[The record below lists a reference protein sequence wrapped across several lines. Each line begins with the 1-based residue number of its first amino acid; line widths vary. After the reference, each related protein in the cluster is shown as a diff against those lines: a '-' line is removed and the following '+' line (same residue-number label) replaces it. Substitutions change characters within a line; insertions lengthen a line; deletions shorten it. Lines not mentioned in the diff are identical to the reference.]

1 VRQLER
7 TTRLCQLWWAVRVG
21 LWLCGLPILLRRHP
35 LPAFLRRLTPVR
47 GRRECGRPLA
57 LPHATRVVVR
67 VCRLWCFRLPI
78 FPQACLRR
86 ALALYYVLTRLG
98 YAVEIHFG
106 IRRAGEALH
115 GHSWVTVQGQPVA
128 ERARPD
134 VFAIVYSYPSV
145 AARSPREGTIQSCG
159 AGGARRS

>member
-1 VRQLER
+1 VRQPER
-7 TTRLCQLWWAVRVG
+7 TRRLSQLWWAVRVG

-47 GRRECGRPLA
+47 GRRECSRPLA

-67 VCRLWCFRLPI
+67 VCQLRCFRLPI

-86 ALALYYVLTRLG
+86 ALALYYVLTRCG

-106 IRRAGEALH
+106 IRRAGEVLH

-128 ERARPD
+128 EHTRTD
-134 VFAIVYSYPSV
+134 LFTVVYSYAST
-145 AARSPREGTIQSCG
+145 AGRCTHRTKHSSCEGGTHGQ
-159 AGGARRS
+159 